1 MRAAVYKGS
10 GRPWVVE
17 ELPDPE
23 PGPGEL
29 VIKVHRCGV
38 CGTDLHLTSGHPMD
52 FPAGS
57 VLGHEYAGEVV
68 AIGRGVSG
76 FKEGDLITSVPAAG
90 CGQCDTCRAGNPVL
104 CTALRGYSQ
113 GYAEYASTPA
123 DYSMKLP
130 QSLTAADGALIEPL
144 AVGLH
149 GAALAGIEP
158 GSRVVVLGA
167 GAVALSAIFWARQ
180 LGAGKI
186 VAMSRSPRRAEKTMQ
201 LGADGFVA
209 FGEDEAAQVAAILDG
224 PPDIVFEAVGVGG
237 MLGKAIERVRV
248 NGTVVSMGCGLDP
261 DPLVPML
268 VGFKQ
273 IKIIF
278 SMAWT
283 KGEFE
288 HVARTLDRGRLE
300 PRHMLTK
307 TIGLGELPGM
317 IEALRANNTETKV
330 HVNPW
335 A

>member
-17 ELPDPE
+17 ELPNPE

-29 VIKVHRCGV
+29 VIKVHRCGI

-68 AIGRGVSG
+68 AVGGGVSG
-76 FKEGDLITSVPAAG
+76 FKEGDLITAVPAAG
-90 CGQCDTCRAGNPVL
+90 CGQCDTCREGNPVL
-104 CTALRGYSQ
+104 CPALRGYTR
-113 GYAEYASTPA
+113 GYAQYAVTPA
-123 DYSMKLP
+123 DYSIKLP

-149 GAALAGIEP
+149 AVARAGLKP
-158 GSRVVVLGA
+158 GSRVVVLG
-167 GAVALSAIFWARQ
+167 GGGVALSAIFWARQ

-186 VAMSRSPRRAEKTMQ
+186 VAMSRSSRRAEKAMQ

-209 FGEDEAAQVAAILDG
+209 FGESEGEQVAAILGG
-224 PPDIVFEAVGVGG
+224 PPDVVFEAVGVGG
-237 MLGKAIERVRV
+237 MLGRAIERVRT
-248 NGTVVSMGCGLDP
+248 NGTVVSMGCGLDA

-268 VGFKQ
+268 VGYKQ
-273 IKIIF
+273 VKIIF

-283 KGEFE
+283 KSEFE
-288 HVARTLDRGRLE
+288 HVARTLDRGHLE
-300 PRHMLTK
+300 PRQMLTR
-307 TIGLGELPGM
+307 TVALAELPATIAAM
-317 IEALRANNTETKV
+317 QSNNTETKV
-330 HVNPW
+330 QVDPW